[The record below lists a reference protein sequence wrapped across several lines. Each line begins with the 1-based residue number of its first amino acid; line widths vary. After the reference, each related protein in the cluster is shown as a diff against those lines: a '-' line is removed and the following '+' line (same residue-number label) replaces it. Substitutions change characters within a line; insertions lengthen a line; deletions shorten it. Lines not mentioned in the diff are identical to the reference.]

1 MELIFKIS
9 IKMPQIT
16 VKRISE
22 YSNKLR
28 NIKLFMDG
36 QEIYKIQSS
45 ETPGL
50 ENTSLFP
57 LRISTSANS
66 AQV

>member
-1 MELIFKIS
+1 
-9 IKMPQIT
+9 MPQIT

-28 NIKLFMDG
+28 NIKLFMNG

-50 ENTSLFP
+50 ENTSLFLCESL
-57 LRISTSANS
+57 LRQTQHKCEHSA
-66 AQV
+66 